1 MNKPRRQTKTI
12 FVFVFFQKA
21 SSSCP
26 YAAYQPPSVDNE
38 PLYPASRNPEC
49 VSIDT
54 TSSTVHFDNTRDQLV
69 TRPTVDLGYDAA
81 GYSTIQSQER
91 QFNLL
96 KWCTFVYEERYLEH
110 YYLLLDTS
118 SYILPSNRL
127 RCFVLRVSTLE
138 RILWTI

>member
-1 MNKPRRQTKTI
+1 MFICILLYVSYTYFNTLHHRSKKWCMNKPRRQTKTI

-81 GYSTIQSQER
+81 GYSTIQSQED
-91 QFNLL
+91 NL
-96 KWCTFVYEERYLEH
+96 TYSNGVH
-110 YYLLLDTS
+110 
-118 SYILPSNRL
+118 SYTRSDI
-127 RCFVLRVSTLE
+127 
-138 RILWTI
+138 